1 MWIKKWISLA
11 QFTILSTQSIIIVHL
26 SMCCSLCTCM
36 REYAGINA
44 HQQIQAHGH
53 NQFSHVLLA
62 HLSWTMHSCTS
73 YICKASLRCV
83 FSYVLSHTLSQMIQS
98 CTGFIC
104 QTSPNALLVKA
115 PDMVLTST
123 KSGPK
128 QTLISHSLNPKNKN
142 FALCET
148 VFTQILCPKKIIFPF
163 FFRKQMLP

>member
-11 QFTILSTQSIIIVHL
+11 QFTILSTQSSIIVHL

-44 HQQIQAHGH
+44 HQQIEAHGH
-53 NQFSHVLLA
+53 HQFSHVLLA

-104 QTSPNALLVKA
+104 QTSPNALLHYW
-115 PDMVLTST
+115 LRLI
-123 KSGPK
+123 KSG
-128 QTLISHSLNPKNKN
+128 QQRFGTLSSILWENV
-142 FALCET
+142 T
-148 VFTQILCPKKIIFPF
+148 FTI
-163 FFRKQMLP
+163 

>member
-1 MWIKKWISLA
+1 MWIKKLISLA
-11 QFTILSTQSIIIVHL
+11 QFTILSAQSIIIVHL

-44 HQQIQAHGH
+44 HQQIEAHGH
-53 NQFSHVLLA
+53 HQFSHVLLA

-98 CTGFIC
+98 CTGFI
-104 QTSPNALLVKA
+104 QTSPNALL
-115 PDMVLTST
+115 PDMVE

-128 QTLISHSLNPKNKN
+128 QTLISHSLNPQNKK
-142 FALCET
+142 FCTL
-148 VFTQILCPKKIIFPF
+148 
-163 FFRKQMLP
+163 